1 MNLVEVL
8 LPRPE
13 DFWVYT
19 KNKLKVHI
27 MGYNHINIDFLHHI
41 SYINGD
47 KHITKNPTII
57 YTVYMD
63 DYNKSQLFSLFKEE
77 FRDIYQTKDC
87 YIGIKSRTK
96 KEDNE
101 DSKDDKE
108 YEEYVFKG
116 RISAIP
122 SFLKAAT
129 NQSIIPTLKQIKIS
143 LSLDNV
149 GIDALYEEFTE
160 TYRKYYKN
168 NEISRFELMEI

>member
-27 MGYNHINIDFLHHI
+27 MRYNHINIDFLPNVF
-41 SYINGD
+41 YTNGNRNV
-47 KHITKNPTII
+47 TKNPTIF
-57 YTVYMD
+57 YTVFMD
-63 DYNKSQLFSLFKEE
+63 YYNKTQLFSLFEE
-77 FRDIYQTKDC
+77 ETRDIYQTKDC

-96 KEDNE
+96 KKNCGSDE
-101 DSKDDKE
+101 E

-122 SFLKAAT
+122 SFLKT
-129 NQSIIPTLKQIKIS
+129 STSRLIIPTQKEIKIS

-149 GIDALYEEFTE
+149 GIDALYKEFTK
-160 TYRKYYKN
+160 TYKKYYKD